1 MKIEQKSTTFLSLEN
16 PSLDCAMDLSQN
28 ELRNDY
34 DDDDD
39 EVAQFVSDR

>member
-1 MKIEQKSTTFLSLEN
+1 
-16 PSLDCAMDLSQN
+16 LDWAMDLSQN
-28 ELRNDY
+28 ELRNDD